1 MKNKSIYLFL
11 FPLSFLLGSCQ
22 TKPPK
27 ELNKINE
34 NSAKLNEIDQKL
46 IDLQMKTSRLQQE
59 NEEANK
65 TISSLENEVQSQN
78 EMILSQKKNISIL
91 KRGMR
96 SGLFEELPEDAQD
109 EPLKNDKTSP
119 LPNLTNGR
127 SGLTEDLHL
136 GKEDVPTKSEG
147 RDYPIGPKELLASAE
162 IKIRESHFKEG
173 ILQIDELKKKFPN
186 FDDNGRSFL
195 LAAEGWLKLKDYNNV
210 LSEIHSFYL
219 KYPENA
225 DLTYAKL
232 LEGQSNEGLGRYESA
247 ASLYGEVI
255 SLSPQ
260 SAYAAKA
267 RNGMLRMRDQK

>member
-195 LAAEGWLKLKDYNNV
+195 LAAEGWL
-210 LSEIHSFYL
+210 
-219 KYPENA
+219 NA